1 MTFLK
6 PVAMAKVGI
15 LGLKSD
21 RSAILTALN
30 DLGLVHFETVR
41 KEAMAELEAETGGEP
56 HRQVAD
62 QLLRFRTLKNA
73 LPPVPSAPVEVGSLE
88 QLLAAAA
95 SVRIDGEVLELK
107 REEDRLLTER
117 KQLLDTQEL
126 LGRHRYCTV
135 PLEQLRSKNLLA
147 FFGESSPESFPRL
160 RQEIEA
166 IAEAAFASAPVD
178 KQIRFVVAVPTP
190 NADAVGRIAQQAGV
204 KLAPVPSLE
213 GRIDEELPKL
223 AARLQFVEQQLAAVK
238 AGLLSLARA
247 QYAQV
252 AAIEEGLAI
261 ENRKFELFGRMGG
274 GRESFA
280 VEGWVPQR
288 SLPLLQAA
296 LARVAADRILLYAIP
311 TTDEPPT
318 LIENPPGVRR
328 FEFFIRF
335 YAIPKANEFDP
346 TWIFALAFPIFFGF
360 MLGDW
365 GYGLVILLFSL
376 WMIAGFPGGGRLPNA
391 VKSFPKLIMSPRSM
405 QTLAWTLLPGC
416 VVAIALG
423 FYYNLLFGFHLPWY
437 TAPADPTHSVGK
449 LLVIAG
455 YIGLL
460 MVCVGFFLGIL
471 RAYYTHHPKLVLM
484 RIGAIIL
491 AVGVAFAGLTVIR
504 AGGFGNPSPTLY
516 GLIFLTLAGLVIML
530 VAEGLQALMGLIE
543 VVSHILSYTRL
554 VGILLAS
561 VILASVIDQVSWG
574 LFHNGIAW
582 ALFGAIVL
590 IFGQVFNLIL
600 AVFEPG
606 IQGARLIFVEQFS
619 KFYEG
624 NGRPY
629 APFSTRRVFTKG
641 PGTPPVPSAAGG
653 PTSVA

>member
-15 LGLKSD
+15 LALKSD
-21 RSAILTALN
+21 RSAILTALH
-30 DLGLVHFETVR
+30 DLGLVQFEPVR
-41 KEAMAELEAETGGEP
+41 KEAMAELEAETGGEAQ
-56 HRQVAD
+56 RQVAD
-62 QLLRFRTLKNA
+62 QLLRIRTLKNA
-73 LPPVPSAPVEVGSLE
+73 LPPVASAPREVGSFD

-95 SVRIDGEVLELK
+95 AVQIDGEVLDLK

-117 KQLLDTQEL
+117 KQIVDTQEL
-126 LGRHRYCTV
+126 LSRHRYCTV

-147 FFGESSPESFPRL
+147 FFGESPGEGFPLLQR
-160 RQEIEA
+160 EIEA
-166 IAEAAFASAPVD
+166 IAEAAFSSATVG
-178 KQIRFVVAVPTP
+178 KQVRFVVAVPTA
-190 NADAVGRIAQQAGV
+190 NADAVGRLAQQAGV
-204 KLAPVPSLE
+204 KLAPVPPLD

-223 AARLQFVEQQLAAVK
+223 AARLQAVEQRLSAVN
-238 AGLLSLARA
+238 AGLADLSRTN
-247 QYAQV
+247 YAQV

-296 LARVAADRILLYAIP
+296 LARVAVDRILLYAIP

-335 YAIPKANEFDP
+335 YAIPKATEFDP

-365 GYGLVILLFSL
+365 GYGLVILLFSV
-376 WMIAGFPGGGRLPNA
+376 WMIAGFPGGSQLPNA

-416 VVAIALG
+416 IIAMALG
-423 FYYNLLFGFHLPWY
+423 FYYNLVFGFSLPWY
-437 TAPADPTHSVGK
+437 TAPASPIHSVGK

-455 YIGLL
+455 FIGLL

-491 AVGVAFAGLTVIR
+491 AVGVAFAGLTVIH
-504 AGGFGNPSPTLY
+504 AGGFDFHNSTFDALIVVTLV
-516 GLIFLTLAGLVIML
+516 GLVMML
-530 VAEGLQALMGLIE
+530 LAEGAQALMGLIE

-561 VILASVIDQVSWG
+561 VILAAVIDQVSWG
-574 LFHNGIAW
+574 LFHSGIAW
-582 ALFGAIVL
+582 ALFGAVIL

-629 APFSTRRVFTKG
+629 SPFSSRRVFTKS
-641 PGTPPVPSAAGG
+641 PVAPPAPSAPAGG
-653 PTSVA
+653 

>member
-1 MTFLK
+1 MPFLK
-6 PVAMAKVGI
+6 PVPMAKVGI
-15 LGLKSD
+15 LALKSD
-21 RSAILTALN
+21 RSAILSALH

-41 KEAMAELEAETGGEP
+41 KEAMAELEAQTGGEP
-56 HRQVAD
+56 QRQVAD
-62 QLLRFRTLKNA
+62 QLLRFRTLKSS
-73 LPPVPSAPVEVGSLE
+73 LPPVSAAPTEVGSLD
-88 QLLAAAA
+88 QLLAATA
-95 SVRIDGEVLELK
+95 SVHIDGEVLDLK

-117 KQLLDTQEL
+117 KQLADVQEL
-126 LGRHRYCTV
+126 LSRHRYCSV

-147 FFGESSPESFPRL
+147 FFGESSADGFPRL
-160 RQEIEA
+160 QQEIEA
-166 IAEAAFASAPVD
+166 IAEAAFSSALLG
-178 KQIRFVVAVPTP
+178 KQVRFVVAVPTA
-190 NADAVGRIAQQAGV
+190 NADAVGRLAQQSGV
-204 KLAPVPSLE
+204 KLAPVPQLE
-213 GRIDEELPKL
+213 GRIDEELPKI
-223 AARLQFVEQQLAAVK
+223 ASRLQAVDQRLAAVR
-238 AGLLSLARA
+238 AGLADLSRSNYAR
-247 QYAQV
+247 V

-261 ENRKFELFGRMGG
+261 ENRKFELYGRMGG

-288 SLPLLQAA
+288 SMPLLQAA
-296 LARVAADRILLYAIP
+296 LAHAADNRVHLYP
-311 TTDEPPT
+311 VPSTEEPPT

-335 YAIPKANEFDP
+335 YAIPKASEFDP

-365 GYGLVILLFSL
+365 GYGLVILLFSV
-376 WMIAGFPGGGRLPNA
+376 WMIAGFPGGGKLPNA

-405 QTLAWTLLPGC
+405 QTLAYTLLPGC

-423 FYYNLLFGFHLPWY
+423 FYYNLVFGFSLPWY
-437 TAPADPTHSVGK
+437 TAPASPIHSVGK

-455 YIGLL
+455 FIGLL

-471 RAYYTHHPKLVLM
+471 RAYYQHHPKLVLM
-484 RIGAIIL
+484 RVGAIIL
-491 AVGVAFAGLTVIR
+491 AIGVAFAGLTVIH
-504 AGGFGNPSPTLY
+504 AGGFDFHNPTFVA
-516 GLIFLTLAGLVIML
+516 LIVVTLAGLVMML
-530 VAEGLQALMGLIE
+530 VAEGAQALMGLIE

-561 VILASVIDQVSWG
+561 VILAAVIDQVSWG
-574 LFHNGIAW
+574 LFHTPAIW
-582 ALFGAIVL
+582 APVFGAIILV
-590 IFGQVFNLIL
+590 FGQVFNLIL

-629 APFSTRRVFTKG
+629 APFSSARVFTKR
-641 PGTPPVPSAAGG
+641 PPTPPAASAPAAG
-653 PTSVA
+653 